1 MTNKSEPPSPVA
13 RRDLTDPG
21 DATGRNFRYQYAY
34 GVILLAGAARH
45 VLDYQAI
52 WCEQHEDFIGEV
64 NQNLFD
70 AYQIKTQQP
79 ENGWW
84 QHNSEPYSKSIA
96 RFVKHEINFPGKIRR
111 YCFVSNAKPLE
122 TTDQN
127 KIYQSPCQ
135 LLRAVSAA
143 NDYTELTGENKR
155 GFEYLIGQAALK
167 NDDREALFGVLRRLD
182 FPDAPDRNTFITA
195 VAHEHISKLDDC
207 DHLNA
212 TQLNR
217 VAEHL
222 LNLVASASSL
232 GSQDPSRHYAALS
245 NQQQLDVQLQHKR
258 VNLDAFCAAY
268 REIVNPAIAYPP
280 ELSTEPLLADIKRL
294 EIFRRKLKRG
304 GFEDDEM
311 EAFRRQTILAHG
323 KLFELATRDA
333 DGEDIV
339 REIENLVLDECNA
352 AKIATSN
359 VSQAAG
365 KEMYLKLRQELQ
377 AIATE
382 QSPRVKRLPYEVL
395 MGMAGLLT
403 EDCTVWWSDKFDLTK
418 DS

>member
-1 MTNKSEPPSPVA
+1 MLNKPATPSPVA
-13 RRDLTDPG
+13 QRDLSDPG

-34 GVILLAGAARH
+34 GVILLVGAIRR
-45 VLDYQAI
+45 VLDYKAI

-84 QHNSEPYSKSIA
+84 QHNSDPYSKSIA
-96 RFVKHEINFPGKIRR
+96 RFVRHETNFPGKIRR
-111 YCFVSNAKPLE
+111 YFFVSNTKPLE
-122 TTDQN
+122 TTDET

-135 LLRAVSAA
+135 LIRAVAVA
-143 NDYTELTGENKR
+143 TNFGDLTAEHKR
-155 GFEYLIGQAALK
+155 GFEYLFAQAGLQS
-167 NDDREALFGVLRRLD
+167 NERESLFGVLRRLE
-182 FPDAPDRNTFITA
+182 FPEAPDRNTFITA
-195 VAHEHISKLDDC
+195 LAHEHISKLDDC

-212 TQLNR
+212 IHLNR
-217 VAEHL
+217 IAEHL
-222 LNLVASASSL
+222 INLIASASTL
-232 GSQDPSRHYAALS
+232 GSQDPNRHCIALS
-245 NQQQLDVQLQHKR
+245 NGGQMDAQLLHKR
-258 VNLDAFCAAY
+258 IDLAKFRAACS
-268 REIVNPAIAYPP
+268 EVVNPAVNFPP
-280 ELSTEPLLADIKRL
+280 ELSTEPLTADIRRL
-294 EIFRRKLKRG
+294 EKFRRKLKRG

-323 KLFELATRDA
+323 KLLELVTRGA
-333 DGEDIV
+333 DGEEIV
-339 REIENLVLDECNA
+339 REIENVVLDECNA
-352 AKIATSN
+352 AKIASSN
-359 VSQAAG
+359 GSQPVG

-377 AIATE
+377 AIAQQ
-382 QSPRVKRLPYEVL
+382 QSPRVRRLPYEVL